1 MELIQVRIIVRDFQ
15 AMFRFYRD
23 VIGLC
28 PQTNDDRGPYGKL
41 TFPQGTAAIALQER
55 AHLARTLD
63 DLGDRGDATLIA
75 IRVPAV
81 VELVGSI
88 QGRGGRFLREP
99 ELLWG
104 RMRAAYLRDPE
115 GNILE
120 FQEWL

>member
-15 AMFRFYRD
+15 AMFHFYRD
-23 VIGLC
+23 VVGLC
-28 PQTNDDRGPYGKL
+28 PQASDDRGPYGKF
-41 TFPQGTAAIALQER
+41 TFPHGTAAIALQEH
-55 AHLARTLD
+55 AHLARTFEG
-63 DLGDRGDATLIA
+63 LGDGGDAILIA

-81 VELVGSI
+81 VELVGNI
-88 QGRGGRFLREP
+88 QGRGGRFLGES